1 MKIVT
6 SLHILNKKQ
15 KYRLQLLS
23 RTGAIFL
30 LLIFLSAPMIE
41 AFHHH
46 HCNPGTELL
55 LKKHTD
61 TGDHQFNTIHAKCK
75 LCDLIKHQSHHFL
88 PTQLPHLV
96 FISPVKK
103 TTASLFR
110 VQAYAGYLLSCTNKG
125 PPAFC

>member
-6 SLHILNKKQ
+6 SLHILTKNQ

-23 RTGAIFL
+23 RIGAIFL
-30 LLIFLSAPMIE
+30 LLIFLSTPLIE

-46 HCNPGTELL
+46 HCNAGIELIQ
-55 LKKHTD
+55 KKHTD
-61 TGDHQFNTIHAKCK
+61 TGDHQFNTFHAKCK
-75 LCDLIKHQSHHFL
+75 LCDLIKHQSHHFVS
-88 PTQLPHLV
+88 TQLPALV

-110 VQAYAGYLLSCTNKG
+110 VQAYSGYLLSCTNKG
-125 PPAFC
+125 PPASC

>member
-6 SLHILNKKQ
+6 SLHILNTQQ

-23 RTGAIFL
+23 RIGAIFL
-30 LLIFLSAPMIE
+30 LLVFLSAPLIE

-46 HCNPGTELL
+46 HCTAGTELIV
-55 LKKHTD
+55 KKHTP
-61 TGDHQFNTIHAKCK
+61 TGDQQFHTVHVKCK

-88 PTQLPHLV
+88 PTQLPPLV
-96 FISPVKK
+96 FISPVTK
-103 TTASLFR
+103 TTVSLFR
-110 VQAYAGYLLSCTNKG
+110 VQAYSGYLLSCTNKG